1 MNDVSTWPFIHS
13 SNTGISYPM
22 THTLTIAAIKLES
35 NNGDK
40 EENIYQSK
48 MNHY

>member
-1 MNDVSTWPFIHS
+1 
-13 SNTGISYPM
+13 M
-22 THTLTIAAIKLES
+22 THTLTIAAIKLDS

-48 MNHY
+48 TKHYW